1 MLIIKVKNMKTKLTL
16 NVGSFYFLSTVN
28 LMRGVSA
35 EVDLSSLTVAEL
47 NGLKSYVRSGSIST
61 EEDISKYE
69 IPTEEVDTTTITPI
83 DAEAPAE
90 KPDLGFLP
98 PVDNVTV
105 VEEEVTEDLI
115 KELEVEAQ
123 EGKEV
128 STEDTKEDLDYENM
142 LKSDVTNEIAKRGI
156 KTNLTRKDQLIDL
169 LIKDDKKNK

>member
-1 MLIIKVKNMKTKLTL
+1 MLIIKVKSMKTKLTL

-35 EVDLSSLTVAEL
+35 EVDLSGLTVAEL

-61 EEDISKYE
+61 EDDISKYE

-105 VEEEVTEDLI
+105 VEEEVTEDVI
-115 KELEVEAQ
+115 RELEVEAQ

>member
-1 MLIIKVKNMKTKLTL
+1 MKTKLTL

-61 EEDISKYE
+61 EDDISKYE
-69 IPTEEVDTTTITPI
+69 IPTEEVDTTPITPI
-83 DAEAPAE
+83 NAEAPAE

-98 PVDNVTV
+98 SVDNVTV
-105 VEEEVTEDLI
+105 VEEEVTEDVI
-115 KELEVEAQ
+115 RELEVEAQ
-123 EGKEV
+123 EGKEI

>member
-1 MLIIKVKNMKTKLTL
+1 MKTKLTL

-61 EEDISKYE
+61 EDDISKYE

-83 DAEAPAE
+83 NAEAPAE

-98 PVDNVTV
+98 SVDNVTV
-105 VEEEVTEDLI
+105 VEEEVTEDVI
-115 KELEVEAQ
+115 RELEVEAQ
-123 EGKEV
+123 EGKEI

-169 LIKDDKKNK
+169 LIKDDKKDK

>member
-1 MLIIKVKNMKTKLTL
+1 MKTKLTL

-61 EEDISKYE
+61 SDDISGYE
-69 IPTEEVDTTTITPI
+69 IPSEDVDTTTITPA
-83 DAEAPAE
+83 DQEVPAE
-90 KPDLGFLP
+90 SPELGFLP

-105 VEEEVTEDLI
+105 IDEEVTEDKI
-115 KELEVEAQ
+115 KDLEKEAQ

-128 STEDTKEDLDYENM
+128 SAIEEVVKVSVNYEDM
-142 LKSDVTNEIAKRGI
+142 LKTEILEEIEKRGI
-156 KTNLTRKDQLIDL
+156 KTSLTRKDQLINL
-169 LIKDDKKNK
+169 LTKDDKK

>member
-1 MLIIKVKNMKTKLTL
+1 MLIIKVKSMKTKLTL

-28 LMRGVSA
+28 QMRGVSA

-61 EEDISKYE
+61 EDDISKYE

-105 VEEEVTEDLI
+105 VEEEVTEDVI
-115 KELEVEAQ
+115 RELEVEAQ

>member
-1 MLIIKVKNMKTKLTL
+1 MLIIKVKSMKTKLTL

-61 EEDISKYE
+61 EDDISKYE
-69 IPTEEVDTTTITPI
+69 VPTEEVDTTTITPI
-83 DAEAPAE
+83 NAEAPAE

-105 VEEEVTEDLI
+105 VEEEVTEDI
-115 KELEVEAQ
+115 IRELEVEAQ
-123 EGKEV
+123 EGKEI

>member
-1 MLIIKVKNMKTKLTL
+1 MKTKLTL

-105 VEEEVTEDLI
+105 VEEEVTEDVI
-115 KELEVEAQ
+115 RDLEVEAQ

>member
-1 MLIIKVKNMKTKLTL
+1 MKTKLTL

-28 LMRGVSA
+28 LMRGISA

-61 EEDISKYE
+61 EDDISKYE

-83 DAEAPAE
+83 NAEAPAE

-105 VEEEVTEDLI
+105 VEEEITEDVI

-123 EGKEV
+123 EGKEI
-128 STEDTKEDLDYENM
+128 STGETKEDLDYENM
-142 LKSDVTNEIAKRGI
+142 LKSDVTDEIAKRGI

>member
-1 MLIIKVKNMKTKLTL
+1 MLIIKVKSMKTKLTL

>member
-1 MLIIKVKNMKTKLTL
+1 MKTKLTL

-61 EEDISKYE
+61 EDDISKYE
-69 IPTEEVDTTTITPI
+69 IPTEEVDTTPITPI
-83 DAEAPAE
+83 NAEAPAE

-105 VEEEVTEDLI
+105 VEEEVTEDVI
-115 KELEVEAQ
+115 RELEVEAQ
-123 EGKEV
+123 EGKEI

>member
-1 MLIIKVKNMKTKLTL
+1 MLIIKVKSMKTKLTL
-16 NVGSFYFLSTVN
+16 NVGSFYFQSTVN

-61 EEDISKYE
+61 EDDISKYE

-105 VEEEVTEDLI
+105 VEEEVTEDVI
-115 KELEVEAQ
+115 RELEVEAQ

>member
-61 EEDISKYE
+61 EDDISKYE
-69 IPTEEVDTTTITPI
+69 IPTEEVDTTPITPI
-83 DAEAPAE
+83 NAEAPAE

-98 PVDNVTV
+98 SVDNVTV
-105 VEEEVTEDLI
+105 VEEEVTEDVI
-115 KELEVEAQ
+115 RELEVEAQ
-123 EGKEV
+123 EGKEI

>member
-1 MLIIKVKNMKTKLTL
+1 MKTKLTL

-61 EEDISKYE
+61 EDDISKYE
-69 IPTEEVDTTTITPI
+69 VPTEEVDTTTITPI
-83 DAEAPAE
+83 NAEAPAE

-105 VEEEVTEDLI
+105 VEEEVTEDVI
-115 KELEVEAQ
+115 RELEVEAQ
-123 EGKEV
+123 EGKEI

>member
-1 MLIIKVKNMKTKLTL
+1 MKTKLTL

-61 EEDISKYE
+61 EDDISKYE
-69 IPTEEVDTTTITPI
+69 IPTEEVDTTPITPI
-83 DAEAPAE
+83 NAEAPAE

-98 PVDNVTV
+98 SVDNVTV
-105 VEEEVTEDLI
+105 VEEEVTVVEEEVTEDVI
-115 KELEVEAQ
+115 RELEVEAQ
-123 EGKEV
+123 EGKEI